1 MKTMQVARAGGA
13 AAGAAIASFAAYSA
27 LAWARFGHAHPERRP
42 PDPLLDRFL
51 PDPDVD
57 EYHQHTTRAPAPVTY
72 AVAKQHDFQASPL
85 IWGIFWLREGVPA
98 LLRGRP
104 YRREGPRSFLEWLL
118 AGGWGVLAED
128 PGREIVVGA
137 YMQPWQGE
145 VRFQSLPPSEF
156 AAFREP
162 GYVKIAWTLAAEPLG
177 PNRSMFITRTRAV
190 ATDRQARRKFRRYW
204 APTSAG
210 IILIRYL
217 ILSQVKKE
225 AERRAQATAAGATPS
240 SATAQ

>member
-1 MKTMQVARAGGA
+1 MKARQLAKVGA
-13 AAGAAIASFAAYSA
+13 AATGAAVVSLAAYSGW
-27 LAWARFGHAHPERRP
+27 AWARYGHAHLDRP

-51 PDPDVD
+51 PDPEVD
-57 EYHQHTTRAPAPVTY
+57 EYHQHTIHAPAPVTF
-72 AVAKQHDFQASPL
+72 AVAKEQDFQASPL
-85 IWGIFWLREGVPA
+85 IGGIFWLREAPA

-128 PGREIVVGA
+128 PGREIVVGC
-137 YMQPWQGE
+137 YTQPWQGE
-145 VRFQSLPPSEF
+145 VRFHSLPPEEF
-156 AAFREP
+156 ATFREP

-177 PNRSMFITRTRAV
+177 PDRSIFITRTRAV
-190 ATDRQARRKFRRYW
+190 ATDREARRNFRRYW

-210 IILIRYL
+210 IILVRYL

-225 AERRAQATAAGATPS
+225 AERRAQATVADATS
-240 SATAQ
+240 